1 MKSKIA
7 KKAKKPAKKAKMV
20 KAPVTP
26 VKLTKIK
33 AKTVQKKGKVPEQK
47 KAGPPSTAQE
57 ELKAKVNTDQKKIVA
72 DQIKSM
78 KDVVPKLNECC
89 KFCNNRL
96 VAEAV
101 KREDIKMLKMLL
113 ADKENITN
121 PFQMQDVNQNL
132 FSLNTVKGK

>member
-1 MKSKIA
+1 MKTKIA
-7 KKAKKPAKKAKMV
+7 KKAKIPAKKAKKV

-47 KAGPPSTAQE
+47 KAGGPPSTAQE

-78 KDVVPKLNECC
+78 KDVAPKLNECC
-89 KFCNNRL
+89 KF
-96 VAEAV
+96 

-121 PFQMQDVNQNL
+121 PFQMQDVNQNH